1 MESVGAPRVQMVPTH
16 YFLLISFDSMRDRLF
31 WERQTTFGQL
41 LFFFF
46 FFFFFLTLFTFF
58 CWKNE

>member
-1 MESVGAPRVQMVPTH
+1 MVPTH
-16 YFLLISFDSMRDRLF
+16 YFLLISFDSMRDGLF

-46 FFFFFLTLFTFF
+46 FLNSVYFF

>member
-1 MESVGAPRVQMVPTH
+1 MVPTH
-16 YFLLISFDSMRDRLF
+16 YFLLISFDSMRDGLF

-46 FFFFFLTLFTFF
+46 FFKLCLLFLL
-58 CWKNE
+58 EE